1 MGKPV
6 VTLPFNNPLYVY
18 SLITKTHLVFFMA
31 PKDFNDDILICYQSS
46 HFLLSKKRHTI
57 SIKNI
62 HRIIP
67 CGCFLFTKLL
77 CTFFQHFA
85 DWQMVRTSGFTF
97 AAFYTGGSL
106 HRKRTVTVSCPVSQ
120 PVTVKIACEQEHT
133 RNIDSHTAWSTVIT
147 SAAEICSKL
156 IPYCLNFLQFFLA

>member
-1 MGKPV
+1 M
-6 VTLPFNNPLYVY
+6 NR
-18 SLITKTHLVFFMA
+18 
-31 PKDFNDDILICYQSS
+31 
-46 HFLLSKKRHTI
+46 LSDAGSIPAR

-62 HRIIP
+62 HRVIP

-147 SAAEICSKL
+147 SAAEICAKL
-156 IPYCLNFLQFFLA
+156 IPYCPELPPVLSRLTGNHQDRPLYSPRFPSLPPFPGSQ

>member
-1 MGKPV
+1 MAHPIV
-6 VTLPFNNPLYVY
+6 WLPKHIWY
-18 SLITKTHLVFFMA
+18 SLWHQRILMMISSSATNRPTFFWA
-31 PKDFNDDILICYQSS
+31 
-46 HFLLSKKRHTI
+46 KKRHTI

-62 HRIIP
+62 HRVIP

-97 AAFYTGGSL
+97 ATFYTGGSL

-120 PVTVKIACEQEHT
+120 SVTVKISCEQEHT
-133 RNIDSHTAWSTVIT
+133 RNIDSHTTWSTIVT
-147 SAAEICSKL
+147 SAAEICAKL
-156 IPYCLNFLQFFLA
+156 FSDFLNFFQFLLI

>member
-1 MGKPV
+1 MDFTNFLLCLFHG
-6 VTLPFNNPLYVY
+6 TSD

-31 PKDFNDDILICYQSS
+31 PKDFNDDIIICYQLS
-46 HFLLSKKRHTI
+46 HFLLNKKRHTI

-62 HRIIP
+62 HRVIP

-97 AAFYTGGSL
+97 AAFYT
-106 HRKRTVTVSCPVSQ
+106 
-120 PVTVKIACEQEHT
+120 AEAF
-133 RNIDSHTAWSTVIT
+133 TAR
-147 SAAEICSKL
+147 EL
-156 IPYCLNFLQFFLA
+156 

>member
-1 MGKPV
+1 MFVCSIP
-6 VTLPFNNPLYVY
+6 
-18 SLITKTHLVFFMA
+18 A
-31 PKDFNDDILICYQSS
+31 
-46 HFLLSKKRHTI
+46 R

-62 HRIIP
+62 HRVIP

-147 SAAEICSKL
+147 SAAEICAKL